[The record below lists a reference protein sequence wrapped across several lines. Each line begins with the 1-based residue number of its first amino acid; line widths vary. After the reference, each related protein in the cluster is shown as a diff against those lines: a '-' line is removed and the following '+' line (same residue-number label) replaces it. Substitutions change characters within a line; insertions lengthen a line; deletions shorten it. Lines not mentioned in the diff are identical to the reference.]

1 MKQIIIGIL
10 VLLTVSMADP
20 THYIDGKWYS
30 CDQSDY
36 DSKGNL
42 IHEKSSGGYELWYD
56 YDSKVNQIHE
66 KSSGGHESWYDYD
79 SKGNRIHA
87 KSSGGHELWFD
98 YDSKG
103 NRIHEKSSDGYESW
117 YKYFGSKKTGQLLQ
131 CWVTKDGDPIY

>member
-30 CDQSDY
+30 CDQS
-36 DSKGNL
+36 
-42 IHEKSSGGYELWYD
+42 
-56 YDSKVNQIHE
+56 
-66 KSSGGHESWYDYD
+66 
-79 SKGNRIHA
+79 
-87 KSSGGHELWFD
+87 D